1 MFISYG
7 TDSPK
12 TKIAILLNL
21 SQGGSQICQ
30 VKHLFVKPK
39 RVRNSKVNQIWKR
52 IHGILLG
59 GLASFKVNP
68 ELSQNKRH
76 GHLFVKPKR
85 VRNSKVN
92 WIWKR
97 IHGILHGGLASVK
110 VNPELSQ
117 NKRHGQWNE
126 QIIKKKYRNFF
137 IKYCFALV
145 GPDFDQLQKMGV

>member
-30 VKHLFVKPK
+30 VK
-39 RVRNSKVNQIWKR
+39 
-52 IHGILLG
+52 
-59 GLASFKVNP
+59 
-68 ELSQNKRH
+68 
-76 GHLFVKPKR
+76 HLFVKPKR

-126 QIIKKKYRNFF
+126 QIIKKKKYKNCF
-137 IKYCFALV
+137 IKFCFKLV
-145 GPDFDQLQKMGV
+145 GPEFDQFKHPLLLEDSTPKRRPTNTKEFKLYKWNTFTN